1 MKKTK
6 IISILLCL
14 CLALSTFIFASC
26 DNGIK
31 GDPDIAT
38 SQQTTEKETEADT
51 EADTGAT
58 AEKVEYK
65 VSVKSKGNLELG
77 GVEFE
82 VYADAE
88 CTSLRARGE
97 TNLRGEA
104 TFKLAAAE
112 CYLKITAAPDGYR
125 YDELYTITDTAT
137 SIQLESYIRDEA
149 PAASFV
155 YQVGDVVHNFVLSG
169 KGDDAVTVADALEE
183 YGCIV
188 LNFWYIGCGPC
199 KAEFPYIQSAYT
211 QYADKVGFFAL
222 NGNSAESD
230 ADIEAFMSQ
239 NNYTFSTGRADNG
252 ILSCFGISAFPTT
265 IVIDR
270 FGVICLIE
278 VGSVPEE
285 APFVN
290 AFEYFTSENYT
301 ETKFFDSLHD
311 VPAK

>member
-14 CLALSTFIFASC
+14 CLALSTLIFASC
-26 DNGIK
+26 DDESK
-31 GDPDIAT
+31 GEPDIAA
-38 SQQTTEKETEADT
+38 SQQTTQAETENETEADT
-51 EADTGAT
+51 VSG
-58 AEKVEYK
+58 EKTEYT
-65 VSVKSKGNLELG
+65 VTVKSQGSLELG
-77 GVEFE
+77 GIEFE

-97 TNLRGEA
+97 TNLKGEA
-104 TFKLAAAE
+104 TFKLAASE
-112 CYLKITAAPDGYR
+112 CYLKITSAPDGYR

-137 SIQLESYIRDEA
+137 SIQLESYIRDQA
-149 PAASFV
+149 PTSDFR
-155 YQVGDVVHNFVLSG
+155 YQLGDVVHNFVLSG
-169 KGDDAVTVADALEE
+169 EGEDAVTVADTLEE
-183 YGCIV
+183 YGCLV

-211 QYADKVGFFAL
+211 QYSDKVGFFAL

-239 NNYTFSTGRADNG
+239 NNYTFPTGRADNG

-265 IVIDR
+265 VVIDK
-270 FGVICLIE
+270 FGVVCLIE
-278 VGSVPEE
+278 VGTAPDESV
-285 APFVN
+285 FVN
-290 AFEYFTSENYT
+290 TFDFFTSDSYT
-301 ETKFFDSLHD
+301 QTKFFDSLHD